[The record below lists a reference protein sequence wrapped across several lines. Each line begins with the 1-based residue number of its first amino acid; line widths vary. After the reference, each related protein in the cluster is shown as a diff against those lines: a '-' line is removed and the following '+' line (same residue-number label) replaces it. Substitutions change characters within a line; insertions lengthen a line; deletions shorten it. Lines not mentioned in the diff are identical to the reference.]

1 MTSVGAWMQSLLRTA
16 LGRHLRGS
24 SSSVIVTSCRQLST
38 AGVADDVDEAA
49 AAVVDAQRLRAT
61 TSSPR
66 ADHVDRHVRSSGTL
80 LLLLLLLL
88 LLKSVEF
95 DDDVAL
101 LLSVACTQTSA
112 YYAPAAVRRAL
123 SDTAICLSVPA
134 VGAQLP

>member
-1 MTSVGAWMQSLLRTA
+1 
-16 LGRHLRGS
+16 
-24 SSSVIVTSCRQLST
+24 
-38 AGVADDVDEAA
+38 VADDVDEAA

-80 LLLLLLLL
+80 LLLLLLL
-88 LLKSVEF
+88 KSVEF

-101 LLSVACTQTSA
+101 LLSVARTQTSA

>member
-1 MTSVGAWMQSLLRTA
+1 MQSLLRTA
-16 LGRHLRGS
+16 IGRHLRGS
-24 SSSVIVTSCRQLST
+24 SSSVIVTSCRQRST

-88 LLKSVEF
+88 KSVEF

-101 LLSVACTQTSA
+101 LLSVARTQTSA

>member
-1 MTSVGAWMQSLLRTA
+1 MQSLLRTA

-24 SSSVIVTSCRQLST
+24 SSSVIVTSCRQRST

-80 LLLLLLLL
+80 LLLL
-88 LLKSVEF
+88 KSVEF

-101 LLSVACTQTSA
+101 LLSVARTQTSA

-123 SDTAICLSVPA
+123 NDTAICLSVPA